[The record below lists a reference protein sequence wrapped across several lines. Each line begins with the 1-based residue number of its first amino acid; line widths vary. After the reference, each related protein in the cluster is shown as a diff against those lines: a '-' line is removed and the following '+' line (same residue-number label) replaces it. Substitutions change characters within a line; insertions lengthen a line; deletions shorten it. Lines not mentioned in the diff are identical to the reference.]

1 MVKKPSSKKSF
12 SSWKKI
18 TAVVLVIILC
28 LGGFSVWELYSLVY
42 RPNVGFTEG
51 DKYFYIPT
59 GSEFQDVSNALVQ
72 QGIILSQTTF
82 DWVAEQKKYKLNVK
96 PGRYLL
102 GNGMSNNGLVN
113 LLRSGEQDPIMVT
126 FNTVR
131 FKEDLAGKVGK
142 FLESDS
148 TQIIELLNSSDFVSK
163 YGFNTT
169 TFLTLFLPNTYEFY
183 WNTSAEQFVER
194 MATEYKKYW
203 TAERK
208 QKAKKLGLSQ
218 SDVSILAS
226 IVQKETNKNDE
237 KPTVAGVY
245 LNRLKKGMLLQ
256 ADPTLVYANKDFTAR
271 RVLNW
276 HKKIDSPYNT
286 YKYKGLPPGPIC
298 LPSISSI
305 DAVLNAKPHN
315 YLFFCAKADNSGYHS
330 FASTY
335 REHLKNAREFQREL
349 NRRKVYH

>member
-1 MVKKPSSKKSF
+1 MAKKRSKKS
-12 SSWKKI
+12 SSKWKKLVVI
-18 TAVVLVIILC
+18 VLVMITC
-28 LGGFSVWELYSLVY
+28 LGGYSAWELYSMVY
-42 RPNVGFTEG
+42 SPNVGFNEE

-72 QGIILSQTTF
+72 QGIITTQTSF
-82 DWVAEQKKYKLNVK
+82 DWVAEQKKYKTSVK

-102 GNGMSNNGLVN
+102 ENGMSNNELVN
-113 LLRSGEQDPIMVT
+113 LLRSGEQEPIMVT

-131 FKEDLAGKVGK
+131 FKEDLAGKVGA
-142 FLESDS
+142 FIEADS
-148 TQIIELLNSSDFVSK
+148 TEIIDLLNDDDFVSK

-169 TFLTLFLPNTYEFY
+169 TFLTLFLPNTYEFW

-194 MATEYKKYW
+194 MAGEYKKFW

-208 QKAKKLGLSQ
+208 QKANALGLSQ
-218 SDVSILAS
+218 SEVSILAS

-256 ADPTLVYANKDFTAR
+256 ADPTLVYANRDFTAR
-271 RVLNW
+271 RVLNK

-305 DAVLNAKPHN
+305 DAVLNAKQHN
-315 YLFFCAKADNSGYHS
+315 YLYFCAKADGSGYHS

>member
-1 MVKKPSSKKSF
+1 MAKKRKNKPNGN
-12 SSWKKI
+12 WKKI
-18 TAVVLVIILC
+18 LAVVLVILVC
-28 LGGFSVWELYSLVY
+28 LGGFSAWQFYSIIY
-42 RPNVGFTEG
+42 RSNVGIGTDG
-51 DKYFYIPT
+51 QYFYIPT
-59 GSEFQDVSNALVQ
+59 GSTYEQVSNALVDEN
-72 QGIILSQTTF
+72 IILNQASF
-82 DWVAEQKKYKLNVK
+82 DWVAEQKKYKLNIK
-96 PGRYLL
+96 PGRYKLEA
-102 GNGMSNNGLVN
+102 GMSNNELVN
-113 LLRSGEQDPIMVT
+113 LLRSGEQEPVMIT
-126 FNTVR
+126 FNNVR
-131 FKEDLAGKVGK
+131 FKDELAGKVASYI
-142 FLESDS
+142 EADS
-148 TQIIELLNSSDFVSK
+148 TEIISLLNDSDFVSK

-169 TFLTLFLPNTYEFY
+169 TFLTLFLPNTYEFW

-194 MATEYKKYW
+194 MAAEYKKFW

-208 QKAKKLGLSQ
+208 QKANDLGLSQ
-218 SDVSILAS
+218 SEVSILAS

-256 ADPTLVYANKDFTAR
+256 ADPTLVYANKDFEAR

-305 DAVLNAKPHN
+305 DAVLNAKSHN
-315 YLFFCAKADNSGYHS
+315 YLYFCAKADGSGYHS

-335 REHLKNAREFQREL
+335 SEHLKNAREFQREL
-349 NRRKVYH
+349 NKRKVYR